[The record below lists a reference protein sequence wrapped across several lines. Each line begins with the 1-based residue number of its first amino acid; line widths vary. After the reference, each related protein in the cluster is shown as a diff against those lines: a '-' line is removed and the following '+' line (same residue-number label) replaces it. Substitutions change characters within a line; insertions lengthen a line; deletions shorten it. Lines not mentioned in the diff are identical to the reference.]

1 MKKNTFSHELTEKI
15 EVNREQAAEIL
26 SDLNRRIAGIPTLAS
41 CDLIFSMK
49 DKTINLYNNTF
60 MAENLEVATETEEF
74 LCFLQ
79 KMLKQVDEVPYT
91 KRTSQEIFEETAKIL
106 SHGKQKSETPYAYIL
121 GGQPGAGKSALV
133 RNISLELK
141 GNVVSINGDDFRK
154 SHPKYPILWKEYGE
168 DYVPHTASFSGK
180 MVRELIDFAAKN
192 KYHTIIEG
200 TLRGKEVPL
209 NTSKLFHKHGYKTIL
224 QVLCVEPKLSYQGTI
239 SRYNEMKR
247 RGMVARMTAKSHHDK
262 VVAAI
267 LENVSQIYLSK
278 EFDEIEIFRRDGEKI
293 YSYRE
298 TPKLNPAKIMKAY
311 F

>member
-1 MKKNTFSHELTEKI
+1 MKTKYLPHELTEKI

-26 SDLNRRIAGIPTLAS
+26 SDLKRCTA
-41 CDLIFSMK
+41 IFHNLHENDILSLMK
-49 DKTINLYNNTF
+49 EKSIFLYNHTF
-60 MAENLEVATETEEF
+60 MAKNFEMALEMEESLF
-74 LCFLQ
+74 LLQ
-79 KMLKQVDEVPYT
+79 KMVKELEIPSI
-91 KRTSQEIFEETAKIL
+91 KRSFREIFQETAEIL
-106 SHGKQKSETPYAYIL
+106 SRGKQRSENPTAYIL
-121 GGQPGAGKSALV
+121 GGQPGAGKSSMV
-133 RNISLELK
+133 RRISLELE
-141 GNVVSINGDDFRK
+141 GNIISINGDDFRK
-154 SHPKYPILWKEYGE
+154 DHPQYFELLEKYGE
-168 DYVPHTASFSGK
+168 EYVSHTASFSGK

-192 KYHTIIEG
+192 KYHTIVEG

-209 NTSKLFHKHGYKTIL
+209 NTSKLFHQKGYRTVL
-224 QVLCVEPKLSYQGTI
+224 QVLCVEPELSYQSTL
-239 SRYNEMKR
+239 SRYVEMKR

-298 TPKLNPAKIMKAY
+298 TPKLNPAKIMETY

>member
-1 MKKNTFSHELTEKI
+1 MKTKYLPHELTEKI

-26 SDLNRRIAGIPTLAS
+26 SDLKRCTAVFHNLHENDILS
-41 CDLIFSMK
+41 LMKEKSIF
-49 DKTINLYNNTF
+49 LYNHAF
-60 MAENLEVATETEEF
+60 MAKNFEMALEMEESLF
-74 LCFLQ
+74 LLQ
-79 KMLKQVDEVPYT
+79 KMVKELEIPSI
-91 KRTSQEIFEETAKIL
+91 KRSFQEIFQETAEIL
-106 SHGKQKSETPYAYIL
+106 SRGKQRSENPTAYIL
-121 GGQPGAGKSALV
+121 GGQPGAGKSSMV
-133 RNISLELK
+133 RRISLELE
-141 GNVVSINGDDFRK
+141 GNIISINGDDFRK
-154 SHPKYPILWKEYGE
+154 DHPQYFELLEKYGE
-168 DYVPHTASFSGK
+168 EYVSHTASFSGK

-192 KYHTIIEG
+192 KYHTIVEG

-209 NTSKLFHKHGYKTIL
+209 NTSKLFHQKGYRTVL
-224 QVLCVEPKLSYQGTI
+224 QVLCVEPELSYQSTL
-239 SRYNEMKR
+239 SRYVEMKR